1 MEEVKSAAVIPRT
14 AIRLHVATQLLAMLV
29 VLFAVNYYSFNH
41 YARADFSRS
50 QKFVL
55 SDQTRRILRELKKP
69 VRVTVFFSRTVL
81 TPETQ
86 LYPDVQNLLKELTFS
101 GRDKLDIEY
110 VDPTR
115 DLTRARELQ
124 GQYKFS
130 ASENV
135 IILDYDGRTK
145 FVPIA
150 NMADFDMTPA
160 MSGDAPR
167 LQAFKGEQALTNA
180 LMALVRPQQLK
191 AYFLSGHGEPG
202 LEGLTPISV
211 FKDYLE
217 RQNISVAPLSL
228 ASADSIPADC
238 SALVIVAPQ
247 ADLDARQAAILQ
259 KYWKEKG
266 CLLVLLD
273 PKIKTP
279 RLQALLEQ
287 AGIFPRDNRVLRLV
301 RLPFATGIL
310 RDVTASF
317 LPENAITKRLAGT
330 TILLPGATQSLDL
343 NVKQSQAAGL
353 QLWPLLQA
361 AEEFWG
367 ESEYAANEKKGVRY
381 DEGNDVGQP
390 VYVGAAS
397 SRGGVSDDRVE
408 VESAKLIVVGSCE
421 FALDAALT
429 QQGLDFLLSSMNWL
443 LDRGQL
449 TGVMP
454 KTVQHFTL
462 NLSEAKIGTLSLYI
476 LIVIP
481 GAAALLGLIAWV
493 RRRA

>member
-14 AIRLHVATQLLAMLV
+14 AIRVNVAIQVLAMLV
-29 VLFAVNYYSFNH
+29 LLFAVNSFSFNH
-41 YARADFSRS
+41 YVRGDFSRA
-50 QKFVL
+50 QKFAL

-69 VRVTVFFSRTVL
+69 VHGTVFFSRTVL
-81 TPETQ
+81 TSETQ
-86 LYPDVQNLLKELTFS
+86 LYPDVQNLLKEMAFS
-101 GRDKLDIEY
+101 ARNKLDIEY

-115 DLTRARELQ
+115 DLSRARELQ
-124 GQYKFS
+124 GRYKFS

-150 NMADFDMTPA
+150 EMADFDMTPVL
-160 MSGDAPR
+160 SGDAPR
-167 LQAFKGEQALTNA
+167 LQAFRGEQALTNA
-180 LMALVRPQQLK
+180 LMALVRPEQLK
-191 AYFLSGHGEPG
+191 AYFLGGHGEPE
-202 LEGLTPISV
+202 LEGHTPLAV
-211 FKDYLE
+211 FKDYIA
-217 RQNISVAPLSL
+217 RQNVSVAPLSL
-228 ASADSIPADC
+228 ASADRIPSDC
-238 SALVIVAPQ
+238 AALVIVAPQ
-247 ADLDARQAAILQ
+247 ADMDAREAAIIE
-259 KYWKEKG
+259 KYWIEKG

-279 RLQALLEQ
+279 RLRALIEQ
-287 AGIFPRDNRVLRLV
+287 AGIFPGDNRVLRLV

-310 RDVTASF
+310 RDVTAAF
-317 LPENAITKRLAGT
+317 LPGNAVTKRLAGT
-330 TILLPGATQSLDL
+330 SLLLPGATQSLDL
-343 NVKQSQAAGL
+343 KVKQSQAAGG

-367 ESEYAANEKKGVRY
+367 ESEYAANEKNGVRY
-381 DEGNDVGQP
+381 DEGQDVGQP

-397 SRGGVSDDRVE
+397 ARGGVSDDRVE
-408 VESAKLIVVGSCE
+408 VESAKLIVVGNCE
-421 FALDAALT
+421 FALDAAIS
-429 QQGLDFLLSSMNWL
+429 QQGLDFLLSAMNWL

-454 KTVQHFTL
+454 KTVQHFAL
-462 NLSEAKIGTLSLYI
+462 NLSEAKIGALSFYI

-481 GAAALLGLIAWV
+481 GAAALLGVIAWV